1 MDDLLSHSSNIS
13 GSVAPDN
20 LWRDDSLLMSD
31 NDKKRLQPL
40 LTCDDW
46 NLLCYT
52 KTIQVKLKE
61 RNVWTTVVC
70 GSHAPFR

>member
-52 KTIQVKLKE
+52 KTIQV
-61 RNVWTTVVC
+61 
-70 GSHAPFR
+70 